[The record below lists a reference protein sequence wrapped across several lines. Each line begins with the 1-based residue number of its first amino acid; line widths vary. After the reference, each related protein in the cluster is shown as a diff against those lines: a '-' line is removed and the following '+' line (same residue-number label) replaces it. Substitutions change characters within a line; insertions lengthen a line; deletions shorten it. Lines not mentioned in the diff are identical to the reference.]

1 MTQIILIKM
10 SEVLS
15 SDANKKRAFLIS
27 NLNNFN
33 WDVNTP
39 VTPMPLPEDS
49 HESNILVKMEGN
61 SAAISVSWTMTE
73 GSYFGYYDTSTDV
86 FTPDT
91 NTDGSDEVLTSYRQI
106 TKFKDEF
113 IPKFIQDGFRLNI
126 VDETTSPN
134 SVLLKDNGTMNTI
147 KFDISGQ
154 SPVVWNVSLQFM
166 VGDVVSLFEAD
177 VPERP
182 RNVYMSALTNN
193 LVKIEWEKFNQYAT
207 TADAVPITGVAIQY
221 KYKGNIWSDFSV
233 SDLITSEQAV
243 GLGSGAT
250 GSSAY
255 TPTGDFRTFDVTN
268 NNIGLGEYRFRV
280 ALLSEKS
287 DAANIRLFKDGVK
300 HGTDST
306 KTLTVT

>member
-1 MTQIILIKM
+1 MTQIILIKV

-15 SDANKKRAFLIS
+15 TDPDKKRAFLIS
-27 NLNNFN
+27 NLNTFN

-61 SAAISVSWTMTE
+61 SAQLSVSWTLLE
-73 GSYFGYYDTSTDV
+73 GSYFGYYDTSTNI

-91 NTDGSDEVLTSYRQI
+91 SEGIDEILTSYRQI

-113 IPKFIQDGFRLNI
+113 IPTFIQDGYRLNI
-126 VDETTSPN
+126 IDDTTN
-134 SVLLKDNGTMNTI
+134 TVLLTDDGTMNTI
-147 KFDISGQ
+147 RFDISGQ
-154 SPVVWNVSLQFM
+154 SPVVWNASLQFM

-182 RNVYMSALTNN
+182 RNVYMSDVGSA
-193 LVKIEWEKFNQYAT
+193 LVKIEWTKFNQYAT

-255 TPTGDFRTFDVTN
+255 TPTGDFRTFDVTS
-268 NNIGLGEYRFRV
+268 IGVGEYRFRV

-287 DAANIRLFKDGVK
+287 DDSNIRLFKDSVK
-300 HGTDST
+300 SATDNA
-306 KTLTVT
+306 KVLVVT